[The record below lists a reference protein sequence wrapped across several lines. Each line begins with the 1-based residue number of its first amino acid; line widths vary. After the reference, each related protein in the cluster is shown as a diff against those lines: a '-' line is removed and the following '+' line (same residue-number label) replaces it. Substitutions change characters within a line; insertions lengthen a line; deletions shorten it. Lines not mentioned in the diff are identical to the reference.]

1 MGLKSNSMNQKIP
14 QINLPPP
21 RKTEVPVSVAAR
33 LLGVADRTV
42 RKMCEDEILKSAHKP
57 TGRERGQWRIDRAE
71 LAGG

>member
-1 MGLKSNSMNQKIP
+1 M
-14 QINLPPP
+14 
-21 RKTEVPVSVAAR
+21 PVSVAAR